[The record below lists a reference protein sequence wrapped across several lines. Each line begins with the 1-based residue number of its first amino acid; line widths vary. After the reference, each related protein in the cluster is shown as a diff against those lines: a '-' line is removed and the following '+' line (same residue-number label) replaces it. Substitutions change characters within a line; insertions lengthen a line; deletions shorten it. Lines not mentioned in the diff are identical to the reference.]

1 MTDKDMTLPFLFKWV
16 SVSPDPHNVT
26 MRNNL
31 EPVEVFVEVDI
42 PIKHEY
48 IANTE
53 PILNEQLGVDVTEST
68 EAILTP
74 EGLRYAVQLLSLQ
87 EVTLAEEDLGEE
99 TWEDESEESWDAGD
113 DEDLDEGWDE

>member
-1 MTDKDMTLPFLFKWV
+1 M